1 MDQTRPKWTE
11 RDTSRSRTEWTKLER
26 MKMSTVKLFV
36 GAVVEITVLM
46 SFGLVV
52 TSARGGTMGSV

>member
-1 MDQTRPKWTE
+1 MLSYLMKVM
-11 RDTSRSRTEWTKLER
+11 LER

-52 TSARGGTMGSV
+52 ISARGVTMGSV